1 MTTEV
6 VAGSNPASQ
15 TTNLVASGLVSR
27 GHFVFLVSLLGMEKK
42 SVGRVM
48 GLLLVAAGVGH
59 FIFPS
64 ALDSIVPTVLPG
76 DPRIY
81 TYVSGVAE
89 IAIGAAL
96 LAPLRMMVLGKSIR
110 LWGAYGAF
118 ALFLAVYPANINMAI
133 QWSDRPMPDPLFAYA
148 RLPFQFY
155 FLFAA
160 WKLAQSIKRRT
171 A

>member
-1 MTTEV
+1 MDNRKLGRLMGYLLLG
-6 VAGSNPASQ
+6 AGI
-15 TTNLVASGLVSR
+15 
-27 GHFVFLVSLLGMEKK
+27 GHFV
-42 SVGRVM
+42 
-48 GLLLVAAGVGH
+48 
-59 FIFPS
+59 FPS
-64 ALDSIVPTVLPG
+64 ALDSIVPATLPG

-81 TYVSGVAE
+81 TYLSGVAE
-89 IAIGAAL
+89 IMIGLAL
-96 LAPLRMMVLGKSIR
+96 LSAPDKKLFGRALK

-155 FLFAA
+155 FLYVA
-160 WKLAQSIKRRT
+160 WQLIKTIKRRL

>member
-1 MTTEV
+1 M
-6 VAGSNPASQ
+6 
-15 TTNLVASGLVSR
+15 
-27 GHFVFLVSLLGMEKK
+27 SLLTMDNRKL
-42 SVGRVM
+42 GRLM
-48 GLLLVAAGVGH
+48 GYLLLGAGVGH

-64 ALDSIVPTVLPG
+64 GLDSIVPAVLPG

-81 TYVSGVAE
+81 TYLSGVAE
-89 IAIGAAL
+89 IAIGIAL
-96 LAPLRMMVLGKSIR
+96 LTPLNKSVLGKPVK

-133 QWSDRPMPDPLFAYA
+133 QWSDRAMPEPLFAYA

-155 FLFAA
+155 FLYAA
-160 WKLAQSIKRRT
+160 WQLAKTIKRRT

>member
-1 MTTEV
+1 MDNRKL
-6 VAGSNPASQ
+6 GR
-15 TTNLVASGLVSR
+15 LMGYL
-27 GHFVFLVSLLGMEKK
+27 LLG
-42 SVGRVM
+42 
-48 GLLLVAAGVGH
+48 AGVGH

-64 ALDSIVPTVLPG
+64 GLDSIVPAVLPG

-81 TYVSGVAE
+81 TYLSGVAE
-89 IAIGAAL
+89 IAIGIAL
-96 LAPLRMMVLGKSIR
+96 LTPLNKSVLGKPVK

-133 QWSDRPMPDPLFAYA
+133 QWSDRAMPEPLFAYA

-155 FLFAA
+155 FLYAA
-160 WKLAQSIKRRT
+160 WQLAKTIKRRT

>member
-1 MTTEV
+1 M
-6 VAGSNPASQ
+6 
-15 TTNLVASGLVSR
+15 
-27 GHFVFLVSLLGMEKK
+27 SLLAMDNRKL
-42 SVGRVM
+42 GRFM
-48 GLLLVAAGVGH
+48 GYLLFGAGVAH
-59 FIFPS
+59 FIFP
-64 ALDSIVPTVLPG
+64 APLDSIVPSALPG

-81 TYVSGVAE
+81 TYLSGVAE
-89 IAIGAAL
+89 IVIGIAL
-96 LAPLRMMVLGKSIR
+96 LTPLNKSLLGKPVK

-155 FLFAA
+155 FLYAA
-160 WKLAQSIKRRT
+160 WKLTRAINRRT